1 MTKYLIEKGTN
12 YSYLIDALKKPSFES
27 LRKLSVNFVNQL
39 PEEVRTE
46 LWEALFNGVEVLES
60 EALLS
65 MYMYA
70 YGKMHAA
77 KLQAAFEHLPTDKL
91 EDIHLIDWGCGQ
103 AMATVV
109 YYEYL
114 KEKEISSTVK
124 TITLIEPSE
133 LALKRAALHA
143 RKLFPNAEI
152 KTVKKEFDK
161 LTAEDIQ
168 IDDNQTVLHLFSNV
182 LDMEYFNIE
191 QLAGLI
197 EQNKAYNLLV
207 CVSPYINDFKNQR
220 LINFI
225 SCFQNSNIIA
235 DYVNQEWHCGWT
247 IDFKVVEVNLA
258 VITDYYNLETEHTE
272 TVTDIDGNVYKTV
285 KIGNQIW
292 MAENLRVSRY
302 RNGDK
307 IPNVTDNNEWSKLDS
322 GAYCNYDNNRLLSKL
337 YNWKAVDDKR
347 GLAPEGWHIPSEQE
361 WFILTQ
367 NLEFQ
372 DLIYIS
378 QIPNKS
384 IFGKKFKDYN
394 NGFSELVSECRDIFG
409 AFYNISYEG
418 AWWNTSGKEASD
430 AWLQMSRF
438 KTSLPDFDDLT
449 DIWESYQR
457 ANAFCVRCVK
467 DSETIEDL
475 NTEVNEIDDSIEIV
489 QNGQLYGLWNSKGEI
504 ITPFI
509 FDNVIKLNDGSACVF
524 INKKYGYINKRG
536 EIIVPIIYE
545 VTEYFM
551 GSHDYNFYCGLTEV
565 KQNDK
570 YGFVDKKGNVK
581 IPIIYD
587 SVGYFNENLVSVCL
601 NHKYGYLNNF
611 GEIVVPLIYDFA
623 TSFKDGFGEVSL
635 RGKYGFVNKMGEL
648 IIPCKFESVKCFS
661 EGYAAVRLNNKF
673 GFIDTE
679 GSLMIPCIFKN
690 PYNGLFYE
698 YDNTKYEL
706 YVFKNGE
713 CLVEFNN
720 KFVAIN
726 KSGEV
731 LREVDVTWYVE

>member
-1 MTKYLIEKGTN
+1 MANYLIEKGTN
-12 YSYLIDALKKPSFES
+12 YSYLLDNLKDPSFKS
-27 LRKLSVNFVNQL
+27 ISKLSENFVIQL
-39 PEEVRTE
+39 PKEVRTE
-46 LWEALFNGVEVLES
+46 LWEALSNGVEVLES

-65 MYMYA
+65 IYMYS

-109 YYEYL
+109 YYQYL
-114 KEKEISSTVK
+114 KEKAISSNAK

-143 RKLFPNAEI
+143 RKLFPNAVI
-152 KTVKKEFDK
+152 KTVKKDFDK

-168 IDDNQTVLHLFSNV
+168 IDENQTILHLFSNV
-182 LDMEYFNIE
+182 LDIEYFSIE
-191 QLAGLI
+191 QLAELI
-197 EQNKAYNLLV
+197 EQNKAYNLMV

-220 LINFI
+220 LNNFI
-225 SCFQNSNIIA
+225 SCFQNASTIA
-235 DYVNQEWHCGWT
+235 DYVSKEWHCGWT
-247 IDFKVVEVNLA
+247 IDYKVVEVNLA
-258 VITDYYNLETEHTE
+258 VKPDNNNSE

-302 RNGDK
+302 RNGDI
-307 IPNVTDNNEWSKLDS
+307 IPNVTDDNEWSKLDT
-322 GAYCNYDNNRLLSKL
+322 GAWCNYDNNRLLNKL

-367 NLEFQ
+367 NLEIQ
-372 DLIYIS
+372 DLIYRY

-384 IFGKKFKDYN
+384 IFGKWFKDYK
-394 NGFSELVSECRDIFG
+394 NGFSELASECRDKFG
-409 AFYNISYEG
+409 TFYNISYEG
-418 AWWNTSGKEASD
+418 AWWNSSGKEASD
-430 AWLQMSRF
+430 AWSQMSRF

-467 DSETIEDL
+467 DSETIEVL
-475 NTEVNEIDDSIEIV
+475 NTEVNEIDDSIEVV
-489 QNGQLYGLWNSKGEI
+489 QNGQLYGLSNAKGEI

-536 EIIVPIIYE
+536 VIIVPIIYE

-551 GSHDYNFYCGLTEV
+551 GSHDYNFHCGLTEV
-565 KQNDK
+565 KQNNK
-570 YGFVDKKGNVK
+570 YGFVDKNGVVR
-581 IPIIYD
+581 IPIVYE
-587 SVGYFNENLVSVCL
+587 SVGYFNENLVSVSI
-601 NHKYGYLNNF
+601 NYKYGYLNNF
-611 GEIVVPLIYDFA
+611 GEIVVQLIYDFA
-623 TSFKDGFGEVSL
+623 TNFKDGFGEVSL
-635 RGKYGFVNKMGEL
+635 GGKYGFVNKMGEL
-648 IIPCKFESVKCFS
+648 IIPCKFENVKCFS

-679 GSLMIPCIFKN
+679 GNLMIPYIFNN
-690 PYNGLFYE
+690 PYDGSFYK

-713 CLVEFNN
+713 CLVEFDK

-731 LREVDVTWYVE
+731 LREVDVTWYVV

>member
-12 YSYLIDALKKPSFES
+12 YSYLIDALKKPSFEN
-27 LRKLSVNFVNQL
+27 LRRLSVNFVNQL

-46 LWEALFNGVEVLES
+46 LWEALSNGVEVLES

-77 KLQAAFEHLPTDKL
+77 KLQAAFEYLPTDKL

-114 KEKEISSTVK
+114 KEKAISSNVK

-143 RKLFPNAEI
+143 RKLFPSAKI
-152 KTVKKEFDK
+152 KTVKKDFDK
-161 LTAEDIQ
+161 LIAEDIQ
-168 IDDNQTVLHLFSNV
+168 IDDNQTILHLFSNV
-182 LDMEYFNIE
+182 LDIEYFNIE
-191 QLAGLI
+191 QLAELI
-197 EQNKAYNLLV
+197 EQNKAFNLLV

-225 SCFQNSNIIA
+225 SCFQNSNTIA
-235 DYVNQEWHCGWT
+235 DYVNKEWHCGWT
-247 IDFKVVEVNLA
+247 IDYKVVEANLA
-258 VITDYYNLETEHTE
+258 VMPDNYNSEIDYSE

-292 MAENLRVSRY
+292 MAENLRVSTF
-302 RNGDK
+302 RNGDL

-322 GAYCNYDNNRLLSKL
+322 SACCNYDNNRLLSIL

-367 NLEFQ
+367 NLEIQ
-372 DLIYIS
+372 DLIYSS
-378 QIPNKS
+378 QNKS
-384 IFGKKFKDYN
+384 IFGKRFKDYK
-394 NGFSELVSECRDIFG
+394 NGFSELASECRDKFG
-409 AFYNISYEG
+409 KFYNISSYEG
-418 AWWNTSGKEASD
+418 AWWNTSGKEASN

-449 DIWESYQR
+449 GIWESYQR

-475 NTEVNEIDDSIEIV
+475 NTEVNEIDESIEI
-489 QNGQLYGLWNSKGEI
+489 NIIDGYLGAYNSLGEI
-504 ITPFI
+504 IIPHKYDEIDDYYEGLARVKINNRWGFVNIEGEEIIPAI
-509 FDNVIKLNDGSACVF
+509 FQYAVNFNNGLSKIVLENKWGV
-524 INKKYGYINKRG
+524 INKQG
-536 EIIVPIIYE
+536 IVI
-545 VTEYFM
+545 
-551 GSHDYNFYCGLTEV
+551 
-565 KQNDK
+565 
-570 YGFVDKKGNVK
+570 

-587 SVGYFNENLVSVCL
+587 RFENEHYDLIRVESYKKWGILGTYGNIIISCKYDFLGKFNDGLAKVRL
-601 NHKYGYLNNF
+601 DDRYGYIDIMGSIVIPLQF
-611 GEIVVPLIYDFA
+611 YFAGE
-623 TSFKDGFGEVSL
+623 
-635 RGKYGFVNKMGEL
+635 
-648 IIPCKFESVKCFS
+648 
-661 EGYAAVRLNNKF
+661 
-673 GFIDTE
+673 
-679 GSLMIPCIFKN
+679 
-690 PYNGLFYE
+690 
-698 YDNTKYEL
+698 
-706 YVFKNGE
+706 
-713 CLVEFNN
+713 
-720 KFVAIN
+720 
-726 KSGEV
+726 
-731 LREVDVTWYVE
+731 